1 VVHWPSKFVA
11 NPTEPH
17 HKPLD
22 ESIQQKV
29 MSEEWATCFLA
40 YLVALYREG
49 NGWRKLPAPSKVMAY
64 TNDYQE
70 DSDAIARF
78 IREYVM
84 PLPAG
89 EVGDHV
95 TTGMIYAEFQQWK
108 RTNEVSKGSTGELKK
123 RLEGIYGAHPRNGW
137 TSFRFGSS

>member
-78 IREYVM
+78 IREYVT
-84 PLPAG
+84 PLPEGEAG
-89 EVGDHV
+89 ENVS
-95 TTGMIYAEFQQWK
+95 TSMINGVFQQWK
-108 RTNEVSKGSTGELKK
+108 RTNEITKGSTAELKK
-123 RLEGIYGAHPRNGW
+123 RLETIYGPQPRNGW
-137 TSFRFGSS
+137 TSFRFDVA